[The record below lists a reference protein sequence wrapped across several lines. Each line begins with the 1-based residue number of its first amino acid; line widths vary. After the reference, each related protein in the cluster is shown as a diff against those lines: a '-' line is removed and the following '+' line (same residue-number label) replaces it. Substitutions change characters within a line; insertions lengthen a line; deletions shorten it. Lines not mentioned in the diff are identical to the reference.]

1 MDHLRPST
9 NSDKLSEGLCQ
20 LSGVPESGGEG
31 TRLLHWGA
39 AGRPTACRWR
49 LEDRAPQGHP
59 GSARAPGEEREHL
72 LLTEAVALHV
82 SACVVGCSWPICVR
96 VAEIRHP
103 SFHAMRAAPGR
114 REAAFQ
120 PVLTRDSRR
129 ALERRGSGSRHSRA
143 CQLQPSIRC
152 ARSLPLSPRMRT
164 REAHDL
170 LLFTGEHRMLLYQP
184 PVTPTSIPIVN
195 VRPSF

>member
-1 MDHLRPST
+1 MGWGTSFG
-9 NSDKLSEGLCQ
+9 SDPLHALTLCLSYCYVTP
-20 LSGVPESGGEG
+20 GVTPFAQ
-31 TRLLHWGA
+31 T
-39 AGRPTACRWR
+39 
-49 LEDRAPQGHP
+49 HP
-59 GSARAPGEEREHL
+59 
-72 LLTEAVALHV
+72 
-82 SACVVGCSWPICVR
+82 
-96 VAEIRHP
+96 IRHP